1 MKEIKSW
8 NPVLNKFIEIK
19 NEYKN
24 KYETMSYDII
34 NGTTCLERWVNE
46 LENQEYIDLIKPLQL
61 TQHNDLLLIRYGRY
75 SNVFG
80 GEEDITYEEFW
91 DAYDCFYMEC
101 RSVVINVI
109 TDELVLTPFRKFRNL
124 NECEENSLENIANRI
139 KNAKCVEFSNKLDG
153 SMQSATYYNGDY
165 IMSGSMALDKE
176 NSWRLADGYRMLDER
191 YKKMLS
197 DCDWYTF
204 IFEYISM
211 NDAHVVNYT
220 KEQEGLYL
228 IGARDMRDGSEM
240 TYAEIIEIAKEYNI
254 PTTEV
259 YNKTL
264 DQAMADVSKY
274 KSNDKEGF
282 VVNIDGYK
290 VKIKCDDY
298 VNIHRVLSAISS
310 INLIIKNIADDTFD
324 DMLSKIPQSYRDRVL
339 KVADVVFKYVKD
351 TDMQVRKYV
360 EDAPKTYTK
369 DFMIYIAE
377 NVPKNLQS
385 YCREVYLGHE
395 VNYIKSHS
403 NTKCPSYKKLKD
415 MGITNYTDLF
425 REED

>member
-19 NEYKN
+19 NEYMKQ
-24 KYETMSYDII
+24 YETMSYDMV
-34 NGTTCLERWVNE
+34 NGITCFERWVIE
-46 LENQEYIDLIKPLQL
+46 LNNKEYIDLVSPLQL
-61 TQHNDLLLIRYGRY
+61 TQFNDLLLIRYGRY
-75 SNVFG
+75 SDVFG
-80 GEEDITYEEFW
+80 GEEDITYEDFW
-91 DAYDCFYMEC
+91 DMYDGFYMEC
-101 RSVVINVI
+101 RSVVINVR
-109 TDELVLTPFRKFRNL
+109 TNELVLTPFRKFRNL
-124 NECEENSLENIANRI
+124 NECEENSLENITKRI

-153 SMQSATYYNGDY
+153 SMQSATYYNGEY
-165 IMSGSMALDKE
+165 TMAGSMALDVE
-176 NSWRLADGYRMLDER
+176 NSWRLADGYRMLDDR
-191 YKKMLS
+191 YKKLLY

-211 NDAHVVNYT
+211 KDAHVVNYT

-228 IGARDMRDGSEM
+228 IGARDIRDGSELS
-240 TYAEIIEIAKEYNI
+240 YSDIVEIAKDYDI

-264 DQAMADVSKY
+264 DEVMKDLSVY
-274 KSNDKEGF
+274 KSSEKEGF

-310 INLIIKNIADDTFD
+310 INLIIKNIAGDTFD

-339 KVADVVFKYVKD
+339 KVADVIFKYIRD
-351 TDMQVRKYV
+351 TDNLVRNYV
-360 EDAPKTYTK
+360 ADAPKTTVK

-385 YCREVYLGHE
+385 YCREIYLGHD

-403 NTKCPSYKKLKD
+403 NTRCPSYKKLKD
-415 MGITNYTDLF
+415 MGVENYTELF